1 MTIRSIL
8 LYYGGSKEEHAAM
21 KVALQ
26 LGEQHGA
33 QVTCLY
39 GATDLSPQ
47 LASFGD
53 MVALPED
60 YIENWRRNQNRHAEA
75 AENLFVKYA
84 AAHPKVRH
92 HFTYVEGNPGDNIAL
107 QGKCTDL
114 LVIGKDEDGF
124 DTNNHLA
131 FFSSLFDTA
140 RPLLFVPPSATHVH
154 CDTISIAWDGSKE
167 SARALQ
173 HSFPFLQQA
182 KNVHILIV
190 KSEGKRAL
198 EYKDALIAYLQLHN
212 IKADIRVLEKN
223 KRSTS
228 ETLLTEAENLG
239 STLFVMGGYSH
250 SRLREAILGGVTRF
264 MLQRAKM
271 PVLMAH

>member
-8 LYYGGSKEEHAAM
+8 LYYGGTKEEHAAM

-26 LGEQHGA
+26 LGEHHGA
-33 QVTCLY
+33 HVTCLY
-39 GATDLSPQ
+39 GATDISPQ

-53 MVALPED
+53 MVALPEN
-60 YIENWRRNQNRHAEA
+60 YIEDWRKTQHRHAEA
-75 AENLFVKYA
+75 AENLFEKLA
-84 AAHPKVRH
+84 DTHPKLTH
-92 HFTYVEGNPGDNIAL
+92 HFAYIEGNPGDNIAL

-114 LVIGKDEDGF
+114 IVIGKDEDGF

-140 RPLLFVPPSATHVH
+140 RPLLFVPPAATHSHYKTV
-154 CDTISIAWDGSKE
+154 SIAWDGSKE

-173 HSFPFLQQA
+173 HSLPFLHQA
-182 KNVHILIV
+182 TQVHILIV

-198 EYKDALIAYLQLHN
+198 EYKEALLAYLHLH
-212 IKADIRVLEKN
+212 KVEADIRILEKN

-228 ETLLTEAENLG
+228 ETLLTEAETLG
-239 STLFVMGGYSH
+239 SDLFVMGGYSH